1 MATTAHHILL
11 PLLALVLLTACG
23 PDGPAHSL
31 LPAGFELHTGDV
43 VFRRGGGLTSHAVL
57 IADRKG
63 QYSHVGIVVDSCG
76 TKLVVHAVPGEPDFD
91 GDPDRVKADRPEH
104 FFSSVYAGLG
114 EVCRPRDAEAAAQAA
129 SVAWRVYRRHTL
141 FDHDYDDHDTTKM
154 YCTELVAFAFRQ
166 AGIDL
171 VEDRGGHYINLP
183 FLQGECVFPSDVYQ
197 SDFLTSVIKF

>member
-1 MATTAHHILL
+1 MTARHLAL
-11 PLLALVLLTACG
+11 PLLVLVLSTSCG
-23 PDGPAHSL
+23 SDRSAYSL
-31 LPAGFELHTGDV
+31 LPPGVELQTGDV

-76 TKLVVHAVPGEPDFD
+76 TLLVVHAVPGEPDYD
-91 GDPDRVKADRPEH
+91 GDPDRVKADRPDH
-104 FFSSVYAGLG
+104 FFSSVYAGMG
-114 EVCRPRDAEAAAQAA
+114 EVCRPRDAAVARQAAA
-129 SVAWRVYRRHTL
+129 VAWRVYQHHTL

-154 YCTELVAFAFRQ
+154 YCTELVAYAFRQ